1 MICISI
7 SADTNQEMRQR
18 VALAQAE
25 PASLFELRLDSMRE
39 APKVEELVAACGR
52 PVMVTCRS
60 GGKARTG
67 IENAGER
74 VDTLRRAAKSGAVYI
89 HGEPEDLARLERFK
103 NIVRIAGMRDD
114 DATPPDLAER
124 VAALCAAPADWV
136 LFAVTAVSPSDN
148 IRVFEALSSCP
159 KPAIGYAMGET
170 GLVSRILATRYG
182 SRMAF
187 GCLDEARAT
196 EPGQPTARE
205 LVENYRIGS
214 LGDKT
219 DVYGMFDPDYSRKE
233 SFVRH
238 NRAFKDLGIDAVCI
252 PLLGAGSADF
262 MDVLSYVGR
271 RKSGRNGRLT
281 A

>member
-7 SADTNQEMRQR
+7 VADTNQEMQQR
-18 VALAQAE
+18 IALAQAE
-25 PASLFELRLDSMRE
+25 PASLFELQLDSMRE
-39 APKVEELVAACGR
+39 APKVEELLAACGR

-60 GGKARTG
+60 GGKARAVA
-67 IENAGER
+67 ENAGER
-74 VDTLRRAAKSGAVYI
+74 VETLRRAAKSGAVYI

-114 DATPPDLAER
+114 DATPADLSER
-124 VAALCAAPADWV
+124 VAALCAAAADWV
-136 LFAVTAVSPSDN
+136 RFAVTAISPSDN

-159 KPAIGYAMGET
+159 KPVIGYAMGEA
-170 GLVSRILATRYG
+170 GLISRILAPRYG
-182 SRMAF
+182 SRMTF
-187 GCLDEARAT
+187 GCLDEAHAT

-205 LVENYRIGS
+205 LAESYRIDA
-214 LGDKT
+214 LGGKT

-262 MDVLSYVGR
+262 KDVLSYVGR
-271 RKSGRNGRLT
+271 RTSGRNGRLT